1 MPVPGID
8 LLSISGGAPA
18 SRAGRL
24 DGAPPGIHRQRMPRT
39 QIYQTGKEGAG
50 LAVPAGATGKIIRE
64 TIDAC
69 VDKSRPAALETA
81 IERCR
86 GLWRA

>member
-1 MPVPGID
+1 
-8 LLSISGGAPA
+8 
-18 SRAGRL
+18 
-24 DGAPPGIHRQRMPRT
+24 MPRT